1 MQEEIRRGHRQK
13 KFLTNIA
20 NVRFLSYLH
29 FMKKFKKD
37 REDGV
42 EPTKSE
48 LAVLEYLWQH
58 GPSTV
63 RVVHDGLNEGKEA
76 TQYTTTLKLMQMMTD
91 KGMLE
96 RDETNMKHV
105 YRAVLEER
113 GTKGHLLSKFIDT
126 MYQGSVESMMIALLG
141 NERTSRDDLQK
152 MKALLAD
159 MEKKAK

>member
-1 MQEEIRRGHRQK
+1 
-13 KFLTNIA
+13 
-20 NVRFLSYLH
+20 
-29 FMKKFKKD
+29 MKKFKKD
-37 REDGV
+37 REDAV

-48 LAVLEYLWQH
+48 LTVLEYLWQH

-63 RVVHDGLNEGKEA
+63 RAVHDGLNEGKEA
-76 TQYTTTLKLMQMMTD
+76 TQYTTTLKLMQVMTD
-91 KGMLE
+91 RGMLA

-141 NERTSRDDLQK
+141 NERTSRDDLHK

>member
-1 MQEEIRRGHRQK
+1 
-13 KFLTNIA
+13 
-20 NVRFLSYLH
+20 
-29 FMKKFKKD
+29 MKHAK
-37 REDGV
+37 RSGGENP
-42 EPTKSE
+42 EPTNGE
-48 LAVLEYLWQH
+48 LAVLQVLWKH

-63 RVVHDGLNEGKEA
+63 RFVHDMINEGKEA
-76 TQYTTTLKLMQMMTD
+76 TQYTSTLKLMQLMAD
-91 KGMLE
+91 KGMLG

-105 YRAVLEER
+105 YRAVLEEG

-152 MKALLAD
+152 MKVLLAD

>member
-1 MQEEIRRGHRQK
+1 
-13 KFLTNIA
+13 
-20 NVRFLSYLH
+20 
-29 FMKKFKKD
+29 MKKFKKD
-37 REDGV
+37 REAAV
-42 EPTKSE
+42 ELTKSE
-48 LAVLEYLWQH
+48 LAVLGYLWQH

-63 RVVHDGLNEGKEA
+63 RAVHDGLNEGKEA
-76 TQYTTTLKLMQMMTD
+76 TQYTTTLKLMQVMTD
-91 KGMLE
+91 KGILE

-105 YRAVLEER
+105 YRAGLEER

-152 MKALLAD
+152 MKALLAE